1 MGTLTAGA
9 VLNLARDKHPA
20 LSSTNAPAEIAY
32 RFLSSMQRDLV
43 QLIARRVP
51 GEVALKITIP
61 FPLASFDAGVDL
73 AVLLPNGWLDLTDLF
88 VYYASAPDGPRFV
101 RSQFIPW
108 EQRDTGRSTP
118 AHTYRNN
125 TLLFLGIASD
135 YASYASASLTYSPLP
150 VDIATPA
157 SLFTTSDDAREAYA
171 AATAAFW
178 LGRMLGSDPRVTL
191 QVVQLFDQRAS
202 SAMDSYLKR
211 ILLTAQRQDYRV
223 RDVR

>member
-1 MGTLTAGA
+1 MGALTAA
-9 VLNLARDKHPA
+9 TVINLARDKHPA
-20 LSSTNAPAEIAY
+20 LSSTNAPNELAF

-51 GEVALKITIP
+51 GEVALRATIA

-73 AVLLPNGWLDLTDLF
+73 AVLIPGGWIDLTDLF
-88 VYYASAPDGPRFV
+88 VYYAQSPDTSRNI

-108 EQRDTGRSTP
+108 EQRDTGRSMP

-125 TLLFLGIASD
+125 TLLFLGQASD
-135 YASYASASLTYSPLP
+135 YTAYVSAALTYSPLP
-150 VDIATPA
+150 TDITTPA